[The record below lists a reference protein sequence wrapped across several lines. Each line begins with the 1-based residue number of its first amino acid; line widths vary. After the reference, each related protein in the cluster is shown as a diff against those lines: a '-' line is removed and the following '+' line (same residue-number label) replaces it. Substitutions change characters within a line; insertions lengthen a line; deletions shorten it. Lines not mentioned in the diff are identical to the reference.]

1 MDFIVRRG
9 FGGAVRVGIGWGG
22 IWARWIH
29 QIALSGLGC
38 GGGWGD
44 WGCGGRLASCVQ
56 RREHGACAPHIRM
69 FIRLVSF
76 SETLLVVSI
85 LNMVYDC
92 HMWPLLQS

>member
-22 IWARWIH
+22 
-29 QIALSGLGC
+29 
-38 GGGWGD
+38 GGGG
-44 WGCGGRLASCVQ
+44 GMGGGGGRLASCVQ
-56 RREHGACAPHIRM
+56 RREHGACAPRIRM